1 MKHTCGTRLLG
12 MLFKTKKGDKVL
24 NFSLLFFFFFRIRSL
39 KFSIKYC
46 EIDIEG
52 PQLEKKK
59 KKLGTASYNYLS
71 QLFML
76 MLRERIFSF
85 FLKKKGKRKK

>member
-59 KKLGTASYNYLS
+59 KKVRDRIL
-71 QLFML
+71 QLFKP
-76 MLRERIFSF
+76 IIYAYA
-85 FLKKKGKRKK
+85 